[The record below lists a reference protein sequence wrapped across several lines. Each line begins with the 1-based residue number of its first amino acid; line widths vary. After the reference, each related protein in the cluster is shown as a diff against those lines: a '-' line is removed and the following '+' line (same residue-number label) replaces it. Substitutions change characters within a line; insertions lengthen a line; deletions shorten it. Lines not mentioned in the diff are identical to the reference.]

1 VREYQ
6 RFLTPGF
13 EPFNPLELAR
23 ETEKIATRQEPQGM
37 ERKYA
42 GIYAAPVY
50 GESAQAIL

>member
-1 VREYQ
+1 MREYQ

-23 ETEKIATRQEPQGM
+23 ETEKIASGQGPQGM